1 VSAHKPVPPPRRSR
15 GRPPKITRERVI
27 EATMSLL
34 EDNAPEEIS
43 MAEVAGRLNIPV
55 MSLYNHFPNTSV
67 LLQAVADHSFS
78 QFRMP
83 RTAAGAPWQ
92 TVLQDWLLEL
102 ARHCDRHPVALRIM
116 SIEGRATPAWRRI
129 LAPLLEVLQ
138 GTGADE
144 QHAALL
150 LAWITSQA
158 LGLIYIE
165 EFADPARRLASLNAE
180 ALGDAAPYLAALNQ
194 RLPEVQRQQVL
205 ELGFQAMVD
214 GLERHLQRLP
224 K

>member
-1 VSAHKPVPPPRRSR
+1 VSGHKPVPPPRR
-15 GRPPKITRERVI
+15 GRPPKITPDRVI

-34 EDNAPEEIS
+34 EDKAPDEIS
-43 MAEVAGRLNIPV
+43 MAEVAGRLGIPV
-55 MSLYNHFPNTSV
+55 MSLYNHYPNTSV
-67 LLQAVADHSFS
+67 LLQAVADHSFG

-92 TVLQDWLLEL
+92 TVLLDWLGEL

-129 LAPLLEVLQ
+129 LSPLLAVLQ
-138 GTGADE
+138 GTGVDD
-144 QHAALL
+144 QHASLL

-165 EFADPARRLASLNAE
+165 EFADPARRLAQLTTPALAE
-180 ALGDAAPYLAALNQ
+180 DAPYLATLNQ
-194 RLPEVQRQQVL
+194 RLPEVQRQHVL
-205 ELGFQAMVD
+205 ALGFRAMVD
-214 GLERHLQRLP
+214 GLEAHLHRLP

>member
-1 VSAHKPVPPPRRSR
+1 MSSHKPVPPPRRSR

-27 EATMSLL
+27 DATMALL
-34 EDNAPEEIS
+34 EDKAPDEIS
-43 MAEVAGRLNIPV
+43 MSEVAGRLNIPV
-55 MSLYNHFPNTSV
+55 MSLYNHFANTSV
-67 LLQAVADHSFS
+67 LLQAVADHSFA
-78 QFRMP
+78 QFQIP

-92 TVLQDWLLEL
+92 VVLREWLREM

-116 SIEGRATPAWRRI
+116 SIEGRAAPAWRRI
-129 LAPLLEVLQ
+129 LAPLLAVLQ
-138 GTGADE
+138 GTGVDE

-165 EFADPARRLASLNAE
+165 EFADPARRLAPVTSDEPGDNA
-180 ALGDAAPYLAALNQ
+180 LYLAALNQ
-194 RLPEVQRQQVL
+194 RLPQVQRQQVL

-214 GLERHLQRLP
+214 GLERSLERLE

>member
-1 VSAHKPVPPPRRSR
+1 MPGQKPVPPPRRSR
-15 GRPPKITRERVI
+15 GRPPKLTRERVI

-34 EDNAPEEIS
+34 EDRAPEEIS
-43 MAEVAGRLNIPV
+43 MAEVAAKLGSPV
-55 MSLYNHFPNTSV
+55 MSLYNHFSNTSI
-67 LLQAVADHSFS
+67 LLQAVADHSFG

-83 RTAAGAPWQ
+83 RTAVDAPWQ
-92 TVLQDWLLEL
+92 TVLQEWLREL

-129 LAPLLEVLQ
+129 LAPLLAVLEA
-138 GTGADE
+138 TGADE

-165 EFADPARRLASLNAE
+165 EFADPARRLASLTAA
-180 ALGDAAPYLAALNQ
+180 ALEEDAPYLAALNR
-194 RLPEVQRQQVL
+194 RLPEIQRQQVL

-214 GLERHLQRLP
+214 GLERHLQRP
-224 K
+224 RK

>member
-1 VSAHKPVPPPRRSR
+1 VSSHKPVPPPRRSR
-15 GRPPKITRERVI
+15 GRPPKITPERVI

-34 EDNAPEEIS
+34 EDRAPEEIS

-55 MSLYNHFPNTSV
+55 MSLYNHYPNTSV
-67 LLQAVADHSFS
+67 LLQAVADHSFG

-83 RTAAGAPWQ
+83 GTAADASWQ
-92 TVLQDWLLEL
+92 TVLRDWLREL

-129 LAPLLEVLQ
+129 LSPLLEVLQ
-138 GTGADE
+138 GTGADDE
-144 QHAALL
+144 HAALL

-165 EFADPARRLASLNAE
+165 EFAHPARRLAPLTAAALAE
-180 ALGDAAPYLAALNQ
+180 DHPYLATLNQ

-214 GLERHLQRLP
+214 GLEAHLERLP

>member
-1 VSAHKPVPPPRRSR
+1 MSIQKPVPPPRRGR
-15 GRPPKITRERVI
+15 GRPPKITPDRVI

-34 EDNAPEEIS
+34 EDKAPDEIS
-43 MAEVAGRLNIPV
+43 MAEVAARLSVPV
-55 MSLYNHFPNTSV
+55 MSLYNHYPNTSV
-67 LLQAVADHSFS
+67 LLQAVADHSFG

-83 RTAAGAPWQ
+83 RTAADAPWQ
-92 TVLQDWLLEL
+92 TALLDWLREL

-116 SIEGRATPAWRRI
+116 SIEGRATPAWRKI
-129 LAPLLEVLQ
+129 LSPLLAVLQ
-138 GTGADE
+138 GTGVDD
-144 QHAALL
+144 QHASLL

-165 EFADPARRLASLNAE
+165 EFADPARRLAQLTTPALAE
-180 ALGDAAPYLAALNQ
+180 DTPYLATLNQ

-205 ELGFQAMVD
+205 ALGFQAMVD
-214 GLERHLQRLP
+214 GLEAHLQRLL

>member
-1 VSAHKPVPPPRRSR
+1 MSSHKPVPPPRRSR
-15 GRPPKITRERVI
+15 GRPPKITPERVI

-34 EDNAPEEIS
+34 KDRAPEEIS

-55 MSLYNHFPNTSV
+55 MSLYNHYPNTSV

-83 RTAAGAPWQ
+83 RTAAGASWQ
-92 TVLQDWLLEL
+92 TALRDWLREL

-129 LAPLLEVLQ
+129 LSPLLEVLQ
-138 GTGADE
+138 GTGADDE
-144 QHAALL
+144 HAALL

-165 EFADPARRLASLNAE
+165 EFAHPARRLAPLTAAALAE
-180 ALGDAAPYLAALNQ
+180 DHPYLATLNQ

-214 GLERHLQRLP
+214 GLEAHLERLP

>member
-1 VSAHKPVPPPRRSR
+1 MSSHKPVPPPRRSR
-15 GRPPKITRERVI
+15 GRPPKITTERVI

-34 EDNAPEEIS
+34 EDHAPEEIS
-43 MAEVAGRLNIPV
+43 MAEVAARLNIPV
-55 MSLYNHFPNTSV
+55 MSLYNHYPNTSV

-78 QFRMP
+78 QFRIP
-83 RTAAGAPWQ
+83 RTAADAPWQ
-92 TVLQDWLLEL
+92 TVLRDWLREL

-129 LAPLLEVLQ
+129 LSPLLAVLQ
-138 GTGADE
+138 EAGTDD

-165 EFADPARRLASLNAE
+165 EFADPARRLAPLTAA
-180 ALGDAAPYLAALNQ
+180 ALGEDAPYLAALNQ
-194 RLPEVQRQQVL
+194 LLPGVQRQQVL

-214 GLERHLQRLP
+214 GLEQHLERLA

>member
-1 VSAHKPVPPPRRSR
+1 MSSHKPVPPPRRSR
-15 GRPPKITRERVI
+15 GRPPKITPERVI

-34 EDNAPEEIS
+34 EDKAPEEIS

-55 MSLYNHFPNTSV
+55 MSLYNHYPNTSV

-92 TVLQDWLLEL
+92 TVLRDWLREL

-129 LAPLLEVLQ
+129 LSPLLEVLQ
-138 GTGADE
+138 GTGADD

-165 EFADPARRLASLNAE
+165 EFAHPARRLAPLTAA
-180 ALGDAAPYLAALNQ
+180 ALAGDAPYLASLNQ

-214 GLERHLQRLP
+214 GLEGHLQRLP
-224 K
+224 E

>member
-1 VSAHKPVPPPRRSR
+1 
-15 GRPPKITRERVI
+15 VI

-34 EDNAPEEIS
+34 KDRAPEEIS

-55 MSLYNHFPNTSV
+55 MSLYNHYPNTSV

-83 RTAAGAPWQ
+83 RTAAGASWQ
-92 TVLQDWLLEL
+92 TALRDWLREL

-129 LAPLLEVLQ
+129 LSPLLEVLQ
-138 GTGADE
+138 GTGADDE
-144 QHAALL
+144 HAALL

-165 EFADPARRLASLNAE
+165 EFAHPARRLAPLTAAALAE
-180 ALGDAAPYLAALNQ
+180 DHPYLATLNQ

-214 GLERHLQRLP
+214 GLEAHLERLP

>member
-1 VSAHKPVPPPRRSR
+1 MSNHKPVLPPRRSR
-15 GRPPKITRERVI
+15 GRPPKITPERVI

-34 EDNAPEEIS
+34 EDKAPEEIS
-43 MAEVAGRLNIPV
+43 MAEVAARLGIPV
-55 MSLYNHFPNTSV
+55 MSLYNHYPNTSV

-83 RTAAGAPWQ
+83 RTAADAPWQ
-92 TVLQDWLLEL
+92 TVLRDWLREL

-129 LAPLLEVLQ
+129 LSPLLAVLQ
-138 GTGADE
+138 GTGVDD
-144 QHAALL
+144 QHASLL

-165 EFADPARRLASLNAE
+165 EFADPARRLAPLTTA
-180 ALGDAAPYLAALNQ
+180 ALGEGVPYLAALNQ
-194 RLPEVQRQQVL
+194 CLPEVQRQDVL